1 MERAGAEVFEKLP
14 VGQAV
19 RRQIVPSVVSQMVT
33 LIYSL
38 ADTYF
43 VGLLNEPRQSA
54 AITLV
59 YPSFVMLTAV
69 SNLFGAGGASLIAQR
84 LGKNKEKDAREISS
98 AAWCGSVFR
107 ASVFQSGAS
116 GAYALRCDGGNLS
129 NSSWLRALGH
139 CAGRTFC
146 NIKFFAGKPA
156 ACGRVRGGGVL
167 WHFCWRYT
175 EYDFRPVFHT
185 AHIFGIWRSWCRHS
199 NGIVQSAF
207 NRLFYFHDMAETEN
221 FSHYH

>member
-98 AAWCGSVFR
+98 AAFWLGL
-107 ASVFQSGAS
+107 GA
-116 GAYALRCDGGNLS
+116 AV
-129 NSSWLRALGH
+129 
-139 CAGRTFC
+139 
-146 NIKFFAGKPA
+146 FFALLFFSLA
-156 ACGRVRGGGVL
+156 
-167 WHFCWRYT
+167 
-175 EYDFRPVFHT
+175 RPVLTLCGATEETFPI
-185 AHIFGIWRSWCRHS
+185 AHGIRVFTRSGSLCW
-199 NGIVQSAF
+199 AD
-207 NRLFYFHDMAETEN
+207 LL
-221 FSHYH
+221 